1 MGRHEEGPFLAEG
14 GVSEVDP
21 RSGSF
26 VRVAVPVPLLPSLV
40 YRVPDGTMLPARG
53 ARVRVPLGSRVVTGC
68 VISVHHYS
76 RSSNERHS
84 FDDSIKELVDH
95 LDEETFLP
103 GPVLDLALWVS
114 EYYLFGQRSRVN
126 DSFSLRREDD

>member
-1 MGRHEEGPFLAEG
+1 MSEG
-14 GVSEVDP
+14 DP

-26 VRVAVPVPLLPSLV
+26 VRVAVPVPLLSSLV
-40 YRVPDGTMLPARG
+40 YRVPDGKTPPFRG

-76 RSSNERHS
+76 QSPGDRDS
-84 FDDSIKELVDH
+84 FDDTVKEVVDYV
-95 LDEETFLP
+95 DEEAFLS

-114 EYYLFGQRSRVN
+114 EYYACGPG
-126 DSFSLRREDD
+126 DAIGAA